1 MSAVHNAAQLR
12 IAWWSPWPPSRSGI
26 AEYSVALLDVLRR
39 GTSVQV
45 FVDDAAI
52 AHARRPFSDI
62 AVLPASAF
70 LSEHARQPFD
80 AAVFHLG
87 NQAGHAYM
95 ADALLSAPCR
105 RVGVFH
111 DGSLYHLYEGVS
123 RRRLLREIVAE
134 EGWLAAWRA
143 WRRLRRPGSDSYAH
157 PLLRRMARACDALAA
172 HSHYLADQL
181 RAAAPQSPVEVL
193 PFGRTLYADDC
204 GALQAECRRA
214 LGLPQDAVLFG
225 VFGHISA
232 AKRVERVIEAF
243 VQADLPA
250 AWLCIT
256 GELTPLAPAA
266 LRAWAD
272 DPARCARHRIRF
284 DAGYC
289 GPDHLLLT
297 MHAVDVGVALR
308 FPTTGESS
316 AVLSALLGMGKACI
330 VSDVGAFCELP
341 ADCVIKIPVNGSE
354 IASLSAAMRVLSADP
369 EPRARMASTARAYSA
384 QRTWDIAAYRYLE
397 LIRCAQTERRSAR
410 AAQDAV

>member
-1 MSAVHNAAQLR
+1 VL
-12 IAWWSPWPPSRSGI
+12 
-26 AEYSVALLDVLRR
+26 LLDALRPS
-39 GTSVQV
+39 TSVLV
-45 FVDDAAI
+45 FVDDAVA
-52 AHARRPFSDI
+52 AQSRRLFPDM
-62 AVLPASAF
+62 AVLPGSAF
-70 LSEHARQPFD
+70 LSEHTRRPFD

-95 ADALLSAPCR
+95 ADALLSAPCL

-123 RRRLLREIVAE
+123 RRRLLREIAAE
-134 EGWLAAWRA
+134 AGWPAAWRA
-143 WRRLRRPGSDSYAH
+143 WRRMRLPGSDSYQH
-157 PLLRRMARACDALAA
+157 PLLRRIARACDALAA
-172 HSHYLADQL
+172 HSHYLAERL
-181 RAAAPQSPVEVL
+181 RSAAPETQIDVL
-193 PFGRTLYADDC
+193 PFGTTLYTDD
-204 GALQAECRRA
+204 GGRLQAECRRA

-243 VQADLPA
+243 VEADLPA
-250 AWLCIT
+250 AWLYIT

-284 DAGYC
+284 DAGYRA
-289 GPDHLLLT
+289 PDYLLLA
-297 MHAVDVGVALR
+297 MHAVDVGIALR

-341 ADCVIKIPVNGSE
+341 ADCVIKTPVNGSE
-354 IASLSAAMRVLSADP
+354 IASLSAAMRVLSADVDL
-369 EPRARMASTARAYSA
+369 RARMASAARAYSA

-397 LIRCAQTERRSAR
+397 LIRRAQTERQSTR